1 MIDEAR
7 RGAPGYGWLAP
18 RSSRLKSAHAENFL
32 YDRGMMV
39 PPLNQTLW
47 TLLVVSLTI
56 GAAWLGLLLTAEQNG
71 FWDKRSDDRSRPPR
85 P

>member
-1 MIDEAR
+1 MDKSQNILGQLRCWLTLFDAKVHILKISCMIA
-7 RGAPGYGWLAP
+7 AL
-18 RSSRLKSAHAENFL
+18 
-32 YDRGMMV
+32 MV

-47 TLLVVSLTI
+47 MLLVVSLTI

-71 FWDKRSDDRSRPPR
+71 FWEKRSDDRSRPRR